1 MAKDQIQEIKQKT
14 DIVDFISHYINL
26 EKAGKNYKALC
37 PFHEE
42 KTPSFMVSP
51 DLQIYKC
58 FGCGKSGDI
67 YNFLMEMEGLEF
79 GEALQ
84 NLAEKTGVKLE
95 RSPAPKDKG
104 RKEKLY
110 EINHLAREYFHFL
123 LTKHDVGKQALE
135 YVLEKREL
143 PMEAVEEFKL
153 GYAPDSWESLGKF
166 LLSKNYTLSEIIET
180 GLVVPKDT
188 GRKFYDRFRGRV
200 VFPLHDERGRVVGF
214 SGRLIKDEEG
224 PKYMN
229 SPESPV
235 FNKRRHLY
243 GLFKSKEYIRKSR
256 KAVVVEGHVDFLT
269 PYSRGTKNIVA
280 SEGTALTPGQIKLLS
295 RYADEISL
303 CFDTDLAGSKA
314 TKRGIEAAE
323 KTGLD
328 VNVIVLPAKY
338 KDPDDA
344 ARDNVDAWEEAVSS
358 KIPIYDYY
366 LQIALEKYDEYS
378 PEGKKKIAAE
388 VLPEFK
394 RIPDDIQRAA
404 YLQKLSSA
412 LDMEMAVIKS
422 ALKKIRVE
430 ESSEY
435 ENKSTKDLETYFEQR
450 KYPLRE
456 FYMLALI
463 IRAPKDRA
471 EAYTHRLGKDDFS
484 HPLLRELFE
493 ELKRYHQ
500 STESFV
506 LNEFRDT
513 IRERRDILELLED
526 LALQDFN
533 FVLDVLDDEL
543 EVCLHKLKSEK
554 TRRRIRKLSKEIA
567 NAEKEGDQDKV
578 VELQKQLKKYSK
590 KLQ

>member
-1 MAKDQIQEIKQKT
+1 MAKDQIQEIKEKL

-37 PFHEE
+37 PFHDE

-58 FGCGKSGDI
+58 FGCGKSGDV

-79 GEALQ
+79 GEALRT
-84 NLAEKTGVKLE
+84 LAEKTGVELE
-95 RSPAPKDKG
+95 RAPAPKDKS

-110 EINHLAREYFHFL
+110 EINNLAREYFHYL
-123 LTKHDVGKQALE
+123 LIEHKVGKQALE

-143 PMEAVEEFKL
+143 PMETVKEFKL

-166 LLSKNYTLSEIIET
+166 LLSKKYTLSEIIET
-180 GLVVPKDT
+180 GLVVSKDT

-200 VFPLHDERGRVVGF
+200 MFPLHDERGKVVGF
-214 SGRLIKDEEG
+214 SGRLAKGEDG

-229 SPESPV
+229 TPESLV

-243 GLFKSKEYIRKSR
+243 GLFKSKEFIRRSK
-256 KAVVVEGHVDFLT
+256 KAIVVEGHIDFLT

-280 SEGTALTPGQIKLLS
+280 SQGTALTPGQINLLS
-295 RYADEISL
+295 RYAEEISI

-314 TKRGIEAAE
+314 TKRGIETAE
-323 KTGLD
+323 KSGLD
-328 VNVIVLPAKY
+328 VNVIVLPSEF
-338 KDPDDA
+338 KDPDDC
-344 ARDNVDAWEEAVSS
+344 AREDLSRWEESVSNQ
-358 KIPIYDYY
+358 IPVYDYY
-366 LQIALEKYDEYS
+366 LKQALDTYDEYS

-394 RIPDDIQRAA
+394 KIPDEIQRAA
-404 YLQKLSSA
+404 YLQKLSAA
-412 LDMEMAVIKS
+412 LDMEIDVIRS
-422 ALKKIRVE
+422 ALERVDLE
-430 ESSEY
+430 KSSEY

-463 IRAPKDRA
+463 LRAPKDRA
-471 EAYTHRLGKDDFS
+471 EAYTHRLGKADFS

-493 ELKRYHQ
+493 ELKRYHH
-500 STESFV
+500 SKETFV
-506 LNEFRDT
+506 LDDFRDT
-513 IRERRDILELLED
+513 IGEREELLELLED

-533 FVLDVLDDEL
+533 FVLDDLDDEL
-543 EVCLHKLKSEK
+543 EVCLHKLKTEK
-554 TRRRIRKLSKEIA
+554 TKRRIRKLSNRIA
-567 NAEKEGDQDKV
+567 QAEKEGDYEKV
-578 VELQKQLKKYSK
+578 EELQKEIKACSK
-590 KLQ
+590 KI

>member
-1 MAKDQIQEIKQKT
+1 MAKDQIQEIKEKL

-37 PFHEE
+37 PFHDE

-58 FGCGKSGDI
+58 FGCGKSGDV

-79 GEALQ
+79 GEALRT
-84 NLAEKTGVKLE
+84 LAEKTGVELE
-95 RSPAPKDKG
+95 SAPAPKDKG

-110 EINHLAREYFHFL
+110 EINHLAREYFHYL
-123 LTKHDVGKQALE
+123 LTKHEVGEQALE
-135 YVLEKREL
+135 YILDKREL
-143 PMEAVEEFKL
+143 PMETVEEFKL

-180 GLVVPKDT
+180 GLVVSKDT

-200 VFPLHDERGRVVGF
+200 MFPLHDERGKVVGF
-214 SGRLIKDEEG
+214 SGRLVKEEDG

-229 SPESPV
+229 TPESLV

-243 GLFKSKEYIRKSR
+243 GLFKSKDFIRRSK
-256 KAVVVEGHVDFLT
+256 KAIVVEGHIDFLT

-280 SEGTALTPGQIKLLS
+280 SQGTALTPGQINLLS
-295 RYADEISL
+295 RYAEEISI

-314 TKRGIEAAE
+314 TKRGIETAE
-323 KTGLD
+323 KSGLD
-328 VNVIVLPAKY
+328 VNVIVLPAEF
-338 KDPDDA
+338 KDPDDC
-344 ARDNVDAWEEAVSS
+344 AREDLSRWEESVSNQ
-358 KIPIYDYY
+358 IPVYDFY
-366 LQIALEKYDEYS
+366 LKQALDKYDEYS

-388 VLPEFK
+388 ILPEFK
-394 RIPDDIQRAA
+394 KIPDDIQRAA
-404 YLQKLSSA
+404 YLQKLSAA
-412 LDMEMAVIKS
+412 LDMEMDVIRS
-422 ALKKIRVE
+422 ALEKVE
-430 ESSEY
+430 IEKNSEY

-463 IRAPKDRA
+463 LRAPKDRA
-471 EAYTHRLGKDDFS
+471 EAYTHRLGKADFS
-484 HPLLRELFE
+484 HPVLRELFK
-493 ELKRYHQ
+493 ELKSYHY
-500 STESFV
+500 STETFV

-513 IRERRDILELLED
+513 IGEHENLLELLED

-533 FVLDVLDDEL
+533 FVLDDLDDEL
-543 EVCLHKLKSEK
+543 EVCLQKLKNEK
-554 TRRRIRKLSKEIA
+554 TRRQIKKLSKQIA
-567 NAEKEGDQDKV
+567 QAEQEKDYEKV
-578 VELQKQLKKYSK
+578 KELQKELNNCSK
-590 KLQ
+590 KIQ